1 MSSQSL
7 DELSQQVIAACI
19 DVHRELGPGLLESA
33 YEACLAKELLLRSIP
48 FRRQIPV
55 PLRYKGE
62 LVEAGFRVDLL
73 VDDRLILELK
83 ADHGPVNLARAQLL
97 TYLKLMGLH
106 LGLVVNFNQL
116 RLVDGLTRVVLD
128 FPESP

>member
-1 MSSQSL
+1 MSSQGL

-19 DVHRELGPGLLESA
+19 EVHRELGPGLLESA
-33 YEACLAKELLLRSIP
+33 YETCLAKELLLRSIP
-48 FRRQIPV
+48 FKRQIPV
-55 PLRYKGE
+55 PLTYKGE

-128 FPESP
+128 LPESP

>member
-1 MSSQSL
+1 MSSQGL

-19 DVHRELGPGLLESA
+19 EVHRELGPGLLESA

-62 LVEAGFRVDLL
+62 FVEAGFRVDLL

-128 FPESP
+128 LPESP

>member
-19 DVHRELGPGLLESA
+19 EVHRELGPGLLESA

-128 FPESP
+128 LPESP

>member
-116 RLVDGLTRVVLD
+116 RLVDGLTQVVLD

>member
-1 MSSQSL
+1 MSSQGL

-19 DVHRELGPGLLESA
+19 EVHRELGPGLLESA
-33 YEACLAKELLLRSIP
+33 YETCLAKELLLRSIP
-48 FRRQIPV
+48 FKRQIPV

-128 FPESP
+128 LPESP

>member
-1 MSSQSL
+1 MNSQSL

-19 DVHRELGPGLLESA
+19 EVHRELGPGLLESA

-62 LVEAGFRVDLL
+62 LVEAGFRVDLV

>member
-1 MSSQSL
+1 MGGQRL

-19 DVHRELGPGLLESA
+19 EVHRELGPGLLESA
-33 YEACLAKELLLRSIP
+33 YEASLAKELLLRNIP
-48 FRRQIPV
+48 FKRQVPA

-73 VDDRLILELK
+73 VDGCLILELK
-83 ADHGPVNLARAQLL
+83 ADRGPVNLARAQLL

-106 LGLVVNFNQL
+106 LGLVLNFNHL

-128 FPESP
+128 LPESP